1 MAWEVLTMAACV
13 MRSVAGVD
21 RAVATVAGIR
31 NTLRVGMLR
40 ELDYTVRLG
49 RLWQAS
55 RFSR

>member
-1 MAWEVLTMAACV
+1 MAACV
-13 MRSVAGVD
+13 MCSAPGVD

-31 NTLRVGMLR
+31 NTLRVETLR

>member
-13 MRSVAGVD
+13 MRSAPGLD

-31 NTLRVGMLR
+31 NTLRVETLR

-55 RFSR
+55 RSSR